1 MKDSQRNSGLLNFIA
16 FVSLLIF
23 AVLQILELV
32 DSFISLG
39 AALMNVLNT
48 IKNLGIILVFGITAW
63 NFVAN
68 KSKGWKVTYW
78 ICIGIFAATILGMW
92 IGYAINK

>member
-1 MKDSQRNSGLLNFIA
+1 MKESQRNSGLLNFIA

>member
-1 MKDSQRNSGLLNFIA
+1 MKETRKNSNLLSLIA
-16 FVSLLIF
+16 FVSLFIF
-23 AVLQILELV
+23 AVLQVVSLV
-32 DSFISLG
+32 DSIVKIDGPFMYILE
-39 AALMNVLNT
+39 T

-68 KSKGWKVTYW
+68 KKKGWKVTYW